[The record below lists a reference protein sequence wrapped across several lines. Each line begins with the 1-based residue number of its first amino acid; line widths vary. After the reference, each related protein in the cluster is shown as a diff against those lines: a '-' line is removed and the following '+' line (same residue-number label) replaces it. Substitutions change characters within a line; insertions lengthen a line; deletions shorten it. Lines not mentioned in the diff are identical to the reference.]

1 VYKRSENGVMNEHDK
16 NPSILTLQAR
26 TSAAELARL
35 NRVTGLTFDVIP
47 TALIGKK
54 GGLELAQDD
63 GEELIYRALYLWN
76 E

>member
-1 VYKRSENGVMNEHDK
+1 MTEQKNTPAILPLRALSESD
-16 NPSILTLQAR
+16 
-26 TSAAELARL
+26 ELARL
-35 NRVTGLTFDVIP
+35 NRITGLTFDCVP

-54 GGLELAQDD
+54 GGLELAQEE

>member
-1 VYKRSENGVMNEHDK
+1 MTEPTHTPAVLLMRSHSEAD
-16 NPSILTLQAR
+16 
-26 TSAAELARL
+26 ELARL
-35 NRVTGLTFDVIP
+35 NRITGLTFDCVP

-54 GGLELAQDD
+54 GGLELAQEE

>member
-1 VYKRSENGVMNEHDK
+1 MSENDS
-16 NPSILTLQAR
+16 NPSILTMRAR
-26 TSAAELARL
+26 GNAAELTRL
-35 NRVTGLTFDVIP
+35 NRITGLTFDCVP

-54 GGLELAQDD
+54 GGLELAQED

>member
-1 VYKRSENGVMNEHDK
+1 MKDTDNK
-16 NPSILTLQAR
+16 PSILTMRAR
-26 TSAAELARL
+26 NNGAELERL
-35 NRVTGLTFDVIP
+35 NRLTGLTFDCVP

-54 GGLELAQDD
+54 GGLELAQED

>member
-1 VYKRSENGVMNEHDK
+1 MSERENTPNTLSIRARSDAE
-16 NPSILTLQAR
+16 
-26 TSAAELARL
+26 ELARL
-35 NRVTGLTFDVIP
+35 NRITGLTFDCIP

-54 GGLELAQDD
+54 GGLELAQEE